1 VEVSIKMALI
11 LQAFRNGLP
20 GLIYCAAVGL
30 LVSNFI
36 LQERIHDRESQ
47 PNVLPAALAR
57 SWKTYVAPKSSV
69 VTFDARTAILS
80 PSESC
85 SSSTDAQQILMD
97 LPTLSLR
104 FVT

>member
-36 LQERIHDRESQ
+36 LQRRIHDRESQ
-47 PNVLPAALAR
+47 PNVLPAARAR
-57 SWKTYVAPKSSV
+57 SWK
-69 VTFDARTAILS
+69 TFDARTAILS